1 MKEDDLI
8 RNINPFGLRLQPSL
22 KAKVEEAAKKNRRSL
37 NAEIAARLE
46 ESFQRPAAQSE
57 PLDREQTAAL
67 VQEMQRLI
75 DQAAR
80 NLAAKDK

>member
-1 MKEDDLI
+1 MEELY
-8 RNINPFGLRLQPSL
+8 RSQFRFPYSL
-22 KAKVEEAAKKNRRSL
+22 YEQLKKSADSNHRSV
-37 NAEIAARLE
+37 NAELVARLE